1 MPASNPKIILV
12 VGGSENQLGNC
23 LQEVFRFRHALFR
36 YFNWSMRQLQ
46 TCQQALAF
54 LRQNPLPLVI
64 SWCEMPDGNW
74 KDLLRQLLLLNK
86 PPLLAV
92 SYQPTGRCFWSEV
105 ISLGGYDVL
114 VKPFSAPDVF
124 RLVSLAWE
132 NWKDRNRSARS
143 RSLSKLSVRGL

>member
-1 MPASNPKIILV
+1 MLPRNPKTILA
-12 VGGSENQLGNC
+12 VGGSDNQLGNC
-23 LQEVFRFRHALFR
+23 LQEIFRHPLFR

-46 TCQQALAF
+46 TCHEALAF

-74 KDLLRQLLLLNK
+74 KDLLRQLPLLTR

-114 VKPFSAPDVF
+114 VKPFGAPDVF

-143 RSLSKLSVRGL
+143 

>member
-1 MPASNPKIILV
+1 MPCIVEGRNYMPPSNPKAILV
-12 VGGSENQLGNC
+12 VGGSKENQLGNC
-23 LQEVFRFRHALFR
+23 LQEVFRHALFR
-36 YFNWSMRQLQ
+36 YFNWSMRQFQ

-54 LRQNPLPLVI
+54 LRQNPLPLII

-74 KDLLRQLLLLNK
+74 KDLLRQLPLLTK

-92 SYQPTGRCFWSEV
+92 SYRPTGRCFWSEV

-114 VKPFSAPDVF
+114 VKPFGAPDVF

-132 NWKDRNRSARS
+132 NWKDS
-143 RSLSKLSVRGL
+143 RVA

>member
-1 MPASNPKIILV
+1 
-12 VGGSENQLGNC
+12 
-23 LQEVFRFRHALFR
+23 
-36 YFNWSMRQLQ
+36 MRQLQ

-74 KDLLRQLLLLNK
+74 KDLLRQLPLLTK

-92 SYQPTGRCFWSEV
+92 SYQPTGRYFWSEV

-114 VKPFSAPDVF
+114 VKPFHVPDIF
-124 RLVSLAWE
+124 RMVSLAWE
-132 NWKDRNRSARS
+132 NWKDRNRSARA
-143 RSLSKLSVRGL
+143 

>member
-1 MPASNPKIILV
+1 MPSSNPKTILV
-12 VGGSENQLGNC
+12 VGGSENELGNC
-23 LQEVFRFRHALFR
+23 LQEVFRHALFR
-36 YFNWSMRQLQ
+36 YFNWSMRQLR
-46 TCQQALAF
+46 TCHEALAF
-54 LRQNPLPLVI
+54 LRQNPVPLVI

-74 KDLLRQLLLLNK
+74 KDLLRQLPLLTK

-114 VKPFSAPDVF
+114 VKPFGAPDVF

-132 NWKDRNRSARS
+132 NWKDS
-143 RSLSKLSVRGL
+143 RVALKLSA

>member
-1 MPASNPKIILV
+1 MPESNPKTILV
-12 VGGSENQLGNC
+12 VDGPENQLGNP
-23 LQEVFRFRHALFR
+23 LHEVFRHALFR

-74 KDLLRQLLLLNK
+74 KDLLRQLPLLTK

-105 ISLGGYDVL
+105 ISLGGYDIL
-114 VKPFSAPDVF
+114 VKPFGASDVF

-132 NWKDRNRSARS
+132 NWKDRSARP
-143 RSLSKLSVRGL
+143 

>member
-1 MPASNPKIILV
+1 MPASNPKTILV

-23 LQEVFRFRHALFR
+23 LQEVFRHALFR
-36 YFNWSMRQLQ
+36 YFNWSMQQLQ

-74 KDLLRQLLLLNK
+74 KDLLRQLPLLTK

-114 VKPFSAPDVF
+114 VKPFGAPDVF

-143 RSLSKLSVRGL
+143 

>member
-1 MPASNPKIILV
+1 MPSSNPRTILV
-12 VGGSENQLGNC
+12 VGGSENELGNC
-23 LQEVFRFRHALFR
+23 LQEVFRHALFR

-64 SWCEMPDGNW
+64 SWSEMPDGNW
-74 KDLLRQLLLLNK
+74 KDLLRQLRLLTK

-92 SYQPTGRCFWSEV
+92 SYQPMGRCLWSEV
-105 ISLGGYDVL
+105 INLGGYDVL
-114 VKPFSAPDVF
+114 VKPFGAPDVF

-132 NWKDRNRSARS
+132 NWKDSHFAQAER
-143 RSLSKLSVRGL
+143 VRTLIA

>member
-1 MPASNPKIILV
+1 MPASNSKTILV

-23 LQEVFRFRHALFR
+23 LQEVFQHALFR

-46 TCQQALAF
+46 TCQQALVF
-54 LRQNPLPLVI
+54 LRQNHLPLVI

-74 KDLLRQLLLLNK
+74 KDLLRQLPLLTK

-105 ISLGGYDVL
+105 ISLGGYDIL
-114 VKPFSAPDVF
+114 VKPFGASDVF

-132 NWKDRNRSARS
+132 NWKDRSARP
-143 RSLSKLSVRGL
+143 

>member
-1 MPASNPKIILV
+1 MPSSNPKTILV

-23 LQEVFRFRHALFR
+23 LQEVFRHALFR

-74 KDLLRQLLLLNK
+74 RDLLHQLPFLTK

-114 VKPFSAPDVF
+114 VKPFGAPDVF

-132 NWKDRNRSARS
+132 NWKDS
-143 RSLSKLSVRGL
+143 RVALKLSA

>member
-1 MPASNPKIILV
+1 MPASNSKTILV

-23 LQEVFRFRHALFR
+23 LQEVFQHALFR

-46 TCQQALAF
+46 TCQQALVF

-74 KDLLRQLLLLNK
+74 KDLLRQLPLLTK

-105 ISLGGYDVL
+105 ISLGGYDIL
-114 VKPFSAPDVF
+114 VKPFGASDVF

-132 NWKDRNRSARS
+132 NWKDRSARP
-143 RSLSKLSVRGL
+143 

>member
-1 MPASNPKIILV
+1 MPSSNPKTILV
-12 VGGSENQLGNC
+12 GGGSENQLGNC
-23 LQEVFRFRHALFR
+23 LQEVFRHALFR

-74 KDLLRQLLLLNK
+74 KDLLRQLPLLTK

-114 VKPFSAPDVF
+114 VKPFGAQDVF

-143 RSLSKLSVRGL
+143 

>member
-1 MPASNPKIILV
+1 MPMSNPRTILV
-12 VGGSENQLGNC
+12 VGGSENQLGNH
-23 LQEVFRFRHALFR
+23 LQEVFRHALFR

-64 SWCEMPDGNW
+64 SWSEMPDGNW
-74 KDLLRQLLLLNK
+74 RDLLRQLRLLTK
-86 PPLLAV
+86 APLLAV
-92 SYQPTGRCFWSEV
+92 SYQPAGRFFWSEV

-114 VKPFSAPDVF
+114 VWPFGAPDVF

-132 NWKDRNRSARS
+132 NWKDR
-143 RSLSKLSVRGL
+143 K

>member
-1 MPASNPKIILV
+1 MPASNSKTILV
-12 VGGSENQLGNC
+12 VGGSESQLGNC
-23 LQEVFRFRHALFR
+23 LQEVFQHALFR

-46 TCQQALAF
+46 TCQQALVF

-74 KDLLRQLLLLNK
+74 KDLLRQLPLLTK

-105 ISLGGYDVL
+105 ISLGGYDIL
-114 VKPFSAPDVF
+114 VKPFGASDVF

-132 NWKDRNRSARS
+132 NWKDRSARP
-143 RSLSKLSVRGL
+143 

>member
-1 MPASNPKIILV
+1 MPSSNPKTILV
-12 VGGSENQLGNC
+12 VSGSENELGNC
-23 LQEVFRFRHALFR
+23 VQEVFRHALFR
-36 YFNWSMRQLQ
+36 YFNWSMRQLH

-54 LRQNPLPLVI
+54 LGQNPLPLVI

-74 KDLLRQLLLLNK
+74 KDLLRQLPFLTK

-114 VKPFSAPDVF
+114 VKPFNAPDIF
-124 RLVSLAWE
+124 RMVSLAWE
-132 NWKDRNRSARS
+132 SWKDRNRSARA
-143 RSLSKLSVRGL
+143 

>member
-1 MPASNPKIILV
+1 MPASNSKTILV

-23 LQEVFRFRHALFR
+23 LQEVFQHALFR

-74 KDLLRQLLLLNK
+74 KDLLRQLPSLTK

-105 ISLGGYDVL
+105 ISLGGYDIL
-114 VKPFSAPDVF
+114 VKPFGASDVF

-132 NWKDRNRSARS
+132 NWKDRSARP
-143 RSLSKLSVRGL
+143 

>member
-1 MPASNPKIILV
+1 MPASNSKTILV

-23 LQEVFRFRHALFR
+23 LQEVFQHALFR

-46 TCQQALAF
+46 TCQQALVF

-74 KDLLRQLLLLNK
+74 KDLLHQLPLLTK

-105 ISLGGYDVL
+105 ISLGGYDIL
-114 VKPFSAPDVF
+114 VKPFGASDVF

-132 NWKDRNRSARS
+132 NWKDRSARP
-143 RSLSKLSVRGL
+143 

>member
-1 MPASNPKIILV
+1 MLASNPKTILV
-12 VGGSENQLGNC
+12 VGGSENQLGNS
-23 LQEVFRFRHALFR
+23 LQEVFRHALFR

-54 LRQNPLPLVI
+54 LRQNPIPLVI

-74 KDLLRQLLLLNK
+74 KDLLCQLPLLNK

-114 VKPFSAPDVF
+114 VKPFGAPDVF
-124 RLVSLAWE
+124 RLASLAWE

-143 RSLSKLSVRGL
+143 

>member
-1 MPASNPKIILV
+1 MPSSNPKTILV
-12 VGGSENQLGNC
+12 VSGSENELGNC
-23 LQEVFRFRHALFR
+23 LQEVFRHALFR

-74 KDLLRQLLLLNK
+74 KDLLRQLRLLPK

-114 VKPFSAPDVF
+114 VKPFEAPDVF

-132 NWKDRNRSARS
+132 NWKDRNRSAQPK
-143 RSLSKLSVRGL
+143 SLSKLSD

>member
-1 MPASNPKIILV
+1 MPSSNPKTILV

-23 LQEVFRFRHALFR
+23 LQAVFRHALFR

-46 TCQQALAF
+46 TCQQVLAF

-74 KDLLRQLLLLNK
+74 KDLLRQLPLLTK

-114 VKPFSAPDVF
+114 VKPFGAQDVF

-143 RSLSKLSVRGL
+143 